1 MRKLTDL
8 VPLPAPTSINTGIEP
23 CPTPLI
29 IRRFGQPVRELT
41 NECAEIGT
49 LGEWWSER
57 MVTADVGPF
66 RATGHRL
73 GIDLLTLSL
82 AEVEAKKPTLYA
94 ALGSAGMLCVRH
106 VRGNPAIASNHSF
119 GLAIDFT
126 IGGQLDAPGDDQVQ
140 RGLLDLYSILKRFG
154 WFWGAEF
161 GREDAMHFEVGSRVV
176 RDWIKRGVF

>member
-8 VPLPAPTSINTGIEP
+8 VPLPAPASINAGTEP
-23 CPTPLI
+23 CPTALL
-29 IRRFGQPVRELT
+29 IRRFGLPVRELT
-41 NECAEIGT
+41 NECAEVRT
-49 LGEWWSER
+49 LEEWWSER

-73 GIDLLTLSL
+73 AIELLTRSL
-82 AEVEAKKPTLYA
+82 VQVQAKKPDVYD

-106 VRGNPAIASNHSF
+106 VRGHPGIASNHSF

-126 IGGQLDAPGDDQVQ
+126 FDGQLDAPGDDRVQ
-140 RGLLDLYSILKRFG
+140 QGLLDLYSILKRFG